1 MNMMGNM
8 NGNMMDPL
16 MMNDPTM
23 MAMFGGNMGMD
34 PSMMNM
40 MNNQMMPNMNNMG
53 MDPSMMGMM
62 NNQMMPN
69 MNNMGMNPSMMGMM
83 NNQMMLNMGGMQGMG
98 GNTNNMISNLEDA
111 TGWNL
116 IFEDTNN
123 KTTYNVKIS
132 EYKTVKEAISIYK
145 LKSMRTGKMKFIF
158 NNKELFPEM
167 KICQSGLNNL
177 SRILVIS
184 IQNVIGAK

>member
-1 MNMMGNM
+1 MMGNM